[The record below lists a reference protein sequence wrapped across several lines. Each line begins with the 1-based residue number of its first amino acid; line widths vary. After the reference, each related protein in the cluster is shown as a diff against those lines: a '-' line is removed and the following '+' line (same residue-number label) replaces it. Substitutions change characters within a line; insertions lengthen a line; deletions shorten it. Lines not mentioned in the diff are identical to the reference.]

1 MSIVEFVNSFQDSLI
16 FVNFLKIFKALDST
30 LLLLLVSLP
39 IGFILSLIFALG
51 RVSKNKIL
59 SKTIGYYIFTIR
71 GTPLLVQIYLIYF
84 GLGSVKAIRDSF
96 LWVALKEP
104 FWCGVLALTLNTVAY
119 GSEIF
124 RGGIQAV
131 PKGQIESGK
140 SLGFTRIGLLRKII
154 FPIALRQVLPT
165 YGNELILMVKA
176 TSLVSLTTYMEMT
189 GVARRIMAVTWAP
202 VEAFLA
208 AGILYLFLNFLMV
221 QFIKYLE
228 WKYNPHLRVKIN

>member
-1 MSIVEFVNSFQDSLI
+1 MNFFEFFNSFQESLI
-16 FVNFLKIFKALDST
+16 FINFFKILQALDQT
-30 LLLLLVSLP
+30 LLLLLASLP

-51 RVSKNKIL
+51 RVSKNKFL
-59 SKTIGYYIFTIR
+59 SKTIEYYIFIIR

-84 GLGSVKAIRDSF
+84 GLGSIKVIRDSF
-96 LWVALKEP
+96 LWIILKEP
-104 FWCGVLALTLNTVAY
+104 FWCGVLALTINTVAY

-131 PKGQIESGK
+131 SQGQIESGK

-176 TSLVSLTTYMEMT
+176 TSLISLTTYMEMT
-189 GVARRIMAVTWAP
+189 GVARRLMAITWAP

-228 WKYNPHLRVKIN
+228 WKYNPHLRISN

>member
-1 MSIVEFVNSFQDSLI
+1 MNFFEFFNSFQESLI
-16 FVNFLKIFKALDST
+16 FTNFFKILKALDQT
-30 LLLLLVSLP
+30 LLLLLASLP

-51 RVSKNKIL
+51 RVSKIKFL
-59 SKTIGYYIFTIR
+59 SKTIEYYIFIIR

-84 GLGSVKAIRDSF
+84 GLGSIKVIRDSF
-96 LWVALKEP
+96 LWIILKEP
-104 FWCGVLALTLNTVAY
+104 FWCGVLALTINTVAY

-131 PKGQIESGK
+131 SQEQIDSGK

-154 FPIALRQVLPT
+154 FPIALRRVLPT

-176 TSLVSLTTYMEMT
+176 TSLISLTTYMEMT
-189 GVARRIMAVTWAP
+189 GVARRLMAITWAP

-221 QFIKYLE
+221 QLIKYLE
-228 WKYNPHLRVKIN
+228 WKYNPHLRISN

>member
-1 MSIVEFVNSFQDSLI
+1 MNFFEFFNSFQESLI
-16 FVNFLKIFKALDST
+16 FINFFKILKGLDQT
-30 LLLLLVSLP
+30 LLLLLASLP

-51 RVSKNKIL
+51 RVSKNKFL
-59 SKTIGYYIFTIR
+59 SKTIEYYIFIIR

-84 GLGSVKAIRDSF
+84 GLGSIKVIRDSF
-96 LWVALKEP
+96 LWIILKEP
-104 FWCGVLALTLNTVAY
+104 FWCGVLALTINTVAY

-131 PKGQIESGK
+131 SQGQIESGK

-154 FPIALRQVLPT
+154 FPIALRRVLPT

-176 TSLVSLTTYMEMT
+176 TSLISLTTYMEMT
-189 GVARRIMAVTWAP
+189 GVARRLMAITWAP

-228 WKYNPHLRVKIN
+228 WKYNPHLRISN

>member
-1 MSIVEFVNSFQDSLI
+1 MNFFEFFNSFQESLI
-16 FVNFLKIFKALDST
+16 FINFFKILKALDQT
-30 LLLLLVSLP
+30 LLLLLASLP

-51 RVSKNKIL
+51 RVSKNKFL
-59 SKTIGYYIFTIR
+59 SKTIEYYIFIIR

-84 GLGSVKAIRDSF
+84 GLGSIKVIRDSF
-96 LWVALKEP
+96 LWIILKEP
-104 FWCGVLALTLNTVAY
+104 FWCGVLALTINTVAY

-131 PKGQIESGK
+131 SQGQIESGR

-154 FPIALRQVLPT
+154 FPIAFRQVLPT

-176 TSLVSLTTYMEMT
+176 TSLISLTTYMEMT

-202 VEAFLA
+202 VEAFMA

-228 WKYNPHLRVKIN
+228 WKYNPHLRISN

>member
-1 MSIVEFVNSFQDSLI
+1 MNFIEFFNSFQESLI
-16 FVNFLKIFKALDST
+16 FINFFKILNALDQT
-30 LLLLLVSLP
+30 LFLLLASLP

-51 RVSKNKIL
+51 RVSKNIFL
-59 SKTIGYYIFTIR
+59 SKTVEYYIFLIR

-84 GLGSVKAIRDSF
+84 GLGSVKAIRESF
-96 LWVALKEP
+96 LWIVLKEP
-104 FWCGVLALTLNTVAY
+104 FWCGVLALTINTVAY

-131 PKGQIESGK
+131 SQGQIESGK

-154 FPIALRQVLPT
+154 FPIALRRVLPT

-176 TSLVSLTTYMEMT
+176 TSLISLTTYMEMT
-189 GVARRIMAVTWAP
+189 GVARRLMAITWAP

-228 WKYNPHLRVKIN
+228 WKYNPHLRISN